1 MNNIHI
7 VMDGKSYHSTG
18 PEEMLLEPT
27 DISRRFGNVSMTLN
41 ELIYLPMGQ
50 RTLDNPASTGAEAAT
65 FATSLGFSWFPG
77 KWDISTYSLFATSA
91 YDHRTN
97 YQSGNYIDIDYGVT
111 YRPFDRLPR
120 LALGLNGFYQDQL
133 TDDTQNGVSYN
144 NGNRL
149 MVFALGPMVEWDF
162 TSATAILFKWQHE
175 LVARNTISG
184 ERFWVMFATPLSL

>member
-1 MNNIHI
+1 
-7 VMDGKSYHSTG
+7 
-18 PEEMLLEPT
+18 
-27 DISRRFGNVSMTLN
+27 
-41 ELIYLPMGQ
+41 
-50 RTLDNPASTGAEAAT
+50 
-65 FATSLGFSWFPG
+65 
-77 KWDISTYSLFATSA
+77 
-91 YDHRTN
+91 
-97 YQSGNYIDIDYGVT
+97 VT